1 MARPTVCGAVVDG
14 VGMGGVG
21 QVAPGGLAARLA
33 DYSAGV
39 TGHMAGS
46 SAADGPTT
54 GVPEAEG
61 RRWPWPAGAA
71 TGIGSLPGTDIAEA
85 QRIVL
90 GELPDLPHLPELPAR
105 GPGADLI
112 GRGAGFLVDL
122 PVELYAGRWRV
133 AARPGRDLRRT
144 RDLMERDL
152 DQLTEQAAGYTGPVK
167 VQSAGPWTLAAHL
180 ERPVGGRMLRD
191 AGAVRDLT
199 DSLAEGLAA
208 HVADVAARLPG
219 ASVLLQLDEPSLPAV
234 LAGRVPTES
243 GFGMLRVVEASTAA
257 DALRTVIDAAG
268 VPVIAHCCAPAAPIG
283 VFRSAGAK
291 GLALDLS
298 LDLGAAGL
306 DALGEAL
313 DAGLGLFAGAV
324 PSLGPADGPPQ
335 ATSAGE
341 SAPAGGRTQASAEG
355 NSDIAGPSSA
365 DTADRVRKLWRRIG
379 FPLADLAGQVVVTP
393 ACGLAGAN
401 PEYVRAALT
410 ACRDAGRRLLEEG

>member
-1 MARPTVCGAVVDG
+1 
-14 VGMGGVG
+14 
-21 QVAPGGLAARLA
+21 
-33 DYSAGV
+33 
-39 TGHMAGS
+39 
-46 SAADGPTT
+46 
-54 GVPEAEG
+54 
-61 RRWPWPAGAA
+61 
-71 TGIGSLPGTDIAEA
+71 
-85 QRIVL
+85 
-90 GELPDLPHLPELPAR
+90 
-105 GPGADLI
+105 
-112 GRGAGFLVDL
+112 
-122 PVELYAGRWRV
+122 
-133 AARPGRDLRRT
+133 
-144 RDLMERDL
+144 
-152 DQLTEQAAGYTGPVK
+152 
-167 VQSAGPWTLAAHL
+167 
-180 ERPVGGRMLRD
+180 MLRD

-306 DALGEAL
+306 DTLGEAL

-324 PSLGPADGPPQ
+324 PSLGPADGRLQ
-335 ATSAGE
+335 AASAE
-341 SAPAGGRTQASAEG
+341 ESAASAPAGGRTQAASAGG

-365 DTADRVRKLWRRIG
+365 DIADRVRKLWRRIG
-379 FPLADLAGQVVVTP
+379 FPLSDLAGQVVVTP

-410 ACRDAGRRLLEEG
+410 ACREAGRRLLEEG